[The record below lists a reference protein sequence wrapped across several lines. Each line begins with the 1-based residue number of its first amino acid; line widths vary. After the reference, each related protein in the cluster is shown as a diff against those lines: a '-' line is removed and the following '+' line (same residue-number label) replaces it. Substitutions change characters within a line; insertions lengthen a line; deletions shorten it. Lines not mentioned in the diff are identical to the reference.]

1 MRYARR
7 MRSRLA
13 IASLSAAVFFLGTFA
28 ANAQTKDAPKAA
40 PPAKDAGKSAAPAP
54 GQKAPDGIR
63 RDPDGIRGIS
73 PYMEMVKKGEDAYV
87 ARDFQGAV
95 TAFQDAIKLDVQKM
109 LAYYR
114 IGEAQLA
121 LNNFSEAEAQ
131 WQNALTKTGP
141 DELKAKV
148 LFVLADL
155 RERQAMLE
163 EAKTAWNAYST
174 FCTEHPKAL
183 TYAAT
188 ALERVKVI
196 DRRIKDLKDYGE
208 VKERT
213 KKREAE
219 RIKEAEENAKKD
231 SKNK

>member
-1 MRYARR
+1 MRARFT
-7 MRSRLA
+7 
-13 IASLSAAVFFLGTFA
+13 IASLSAAVLLLGASA
-28 ANAQTKDAPKAA
+28 ASAQPKEAPKAA
-40 PPAKDAGKSAAPAP
+40 PPAKDAGKSAAPAGP
-54 GQKAPDGIR
+54 RK
-63 RDPDGIRGIS
+63 DPEGIRGIS
-73 PYMEMVKKGEDAYV
+73 PYMEALKKGEDAYV

-109 LAYYR
+109 VGYYR

-121 LNNFSEAEAQ
+121 LNNITEAEAQ

-148 LFVLADL
+148 LFNLADL
-155 RERQAMLE
+155 RERQAKWQ
-163 EAKTAWNAYST
+163 EAKDAWNTYST

-188 ALERVKVI
+188 ALERVKMI
-196 DRRIKDLKDYGE
+196 DRRVKDEKDYGE

-213 KKREAE
+213 KRREAE
-219 RIKEAEENAKKD
+219 RIKEAEANAKKD
-231 SKNK
+231 TKNK

>member
-1 MRYARR
+1 
-7 MRSRLA
+7 MRSRFAISSLA
-13 IASLSAAVFFLGTFA
+13 AASLFLGAFA
-28 ANAQTKDAPKAA
+28 ADAQPKEAPKAAA
-40 PPAKDAGKSAAPAP
+40 PPAKDAGKAAAPPAP
-54 GQKAPDGIR
+54 GTKGPDGIR
-63 RDPDGIRGIS
+63 RDPDGVRGIS
-73 PYMEMVKKGEDAYV
+73 PYMEAVKKGEDAYV

-95 TAFQDAIKLDVQKM
+95 TAFQDAIKLDTQKM

-121 LNNFSEAEAQ
+121 LNNFAEAEAQ
-131 WQNALTKTGP
+131 WQNALTKTGT
-141 DELKAKV
+141 DEMKAKV

-163 EAKTAWNAYST
+163 EAKTAWNAYAT

-196 DRRIKDLKDYGE
+196 DKRIKDLKDYGE

-213 KKREAE
+213 KKREDE
-219 RIKEAEENAKKD
+219 RIKEAAETAKKAA
-231 SKNK
+231 KNK